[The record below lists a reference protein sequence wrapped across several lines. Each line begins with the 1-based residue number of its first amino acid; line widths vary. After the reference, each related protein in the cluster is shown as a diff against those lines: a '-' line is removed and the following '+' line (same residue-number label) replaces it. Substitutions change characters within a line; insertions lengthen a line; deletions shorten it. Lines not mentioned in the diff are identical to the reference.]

1 MKQALEYLGTF
12 LHLVGML
19 LFVGGHLWFGVLTA
33 VTERRQDRDG
43 ARFLAQQLPLLANI
57 FGGGVLLL
65 FGSGVLRLLV
75 WGEPGLIFLP
85 DPYGWLLLSKLI
97 LYMIIVLN
105 GVLIERRYLPHVL
118 QAVPAEAGVGPSWR
132 LTPAWTQLKTRA
144 RFNLL
149 LILLVVALGEAMR
162 YSKL

>member
-1 MKQALEYLGTF
+1 MKQALEYVGTF

-19 LFVGGHLWFGVLTA
+19 LFVGGHLWFGVLSA
-33 VTERRQDRDG
+33 VTERQQDREG
-43 ARFLAQQLPLLANI
+43 ARFLAQQLPLLANL
-57 FGGGVLLL
+57 FGAGVLLL

-105 GVLIERRYLPHVL
+105 GMAIERRYLPYVL
-118 QAVPAEAGVGPSWR
+118 QEARSDPERPPVWR
-132 LTPAWTQLKTRA
+132 LTPAWTQLQTRA
-144 RFNLL
+144 RVNLL